1 MTKEDTEQGLILD
14 SDTNVAIS
22 SDDKS
27 ELDEAT
33 AAAGKNSNASR
44 TWDNKMWSKP
54 RLPWNSGG
62 IHPLTEGLSKLMT
75 QGALHVHKNF
85 TITVFLVIFIEMTH
99 LFVTKSNKYHESYS
113 QAIYCDAHDHC

>member
-1 MTKEDTEQGLILD
+1 LYTAEILMTKEDTEQGLILD

-44 TWDNKMWSKP
+44 T
-54 RLPWNSGG
+54 
-62 IHPLTEGLSKLMT
+62 
-75 QGALHVHKNF
+75 
-85 TITVFLVIFIEMTH
+85 
-99 LFVTKSNKYHESYS
+99 
-113 QAIYCDAHDHC
+113 